1 MMGRKDGQLRMIM
14 MDIEE
19 LVPENHLLRKIE
31 KNINFNFIY
40 QKAEPYYSSKG
51 RPSIDPVCM
60 IKMLL
65 VGYLFGIRSERR
77 LEEEITLN
85 LAYRWFCGFDLMDK
99 IPDHSTFSQNR
110 KRRFQD
116 SQIFRDI
123 FNEIVIQ
130 CIEKGIVT
138 GENVVS
144 DGSFIPAN
152 VSWESRTEVKTI
164 IEQSTVKYLDVLDEE
179 LSQLPGYS
187 QPVPTKKEKTE
198 LKSKTDKDC
207 GYIHHERKKG
217 LGYLT
222 EMTVDT
228 KHGII
233 TGVDC
238 YSANR
243 RESDIILE
251 HIQRQM
257 RETGIQIKNI
267 ALDAGY
273 DVGAVHRGFELM
285 GITDYCSVREQHN
298 NAMKKGF
305 AYCADTDTFICEQA
319 KQLRFTKIT
328 YKKTNQNYY
337 RIYSLPAKECK
348 DCQHIKRCAVDHGA
362 IRINASGFYP
372 AYYANRQRFKTPKYK
387 VMKQLRSIWS
397 EGTFAALKN
406 QHNLKRAKKRGIHRV
421 SEECLLSAL
430 ALNLKRIVKVFYLWF
445 RSLMLIPNS
454 ALS

>member
-1 MMGRKDGQLRMIM
+1 
-14 MDIEE
+14 
-19 LVPENHLLRKIE
+19 
-31 KNINFNFIY
+31 
-40 QKAEPYYSSKG
+40 
-51 RPSIDPVCM
+51 M

-152 VSWESRTEVKTI
+152 VSWESRTEVTTI
-164 IEQSTVKYLDVLDEE
+164 VEQSTVKYLDVLDEE

-198 LKSKTDKDC
+198 LKSKNDKDC
-207 GYIHHERKKG
+207 GYIHQERKKG

-305 AYCADTDTFICEQA
+305 TYCADTD
-319 KQLRFTKIT
+319 KI
-328 YKKTNQNYY
+328 
-337 RIYSLPAKECK
+337 
-348 DCQHIKRCAVDHGA
+348 
-362 IRINASGFYP
+362 
-372 AYYANRQRFKTPKYK
+372 
-387 VMKQLRSIWS
+387 
-397 EGTFAALKN
+397 
-406 QHNLKRAKKRGIHRV
+406 
-421 SEECLLSAL
+421 
-430 ALNLKRIVKVFYLWF
+430 
-445 RSLMLIPNS
+445 
-454 ALS
+454 